1 MDAIHFKIRHA
12 DGRVEELTA
21 ESPTVLVGTG
31 SHCEIR
37 LPIGQARL
45 EHVLIQATP
54 AGLRAA
60 ARSFDP
66 PPTLDGVEFTQ
77 VPITAE
83 CDLVIGKTTIH
94 VTPST
99 VSPVEGLSPGGAA
112 TRNPRLYAY
121 VVFGLLACGL
131 MIAAR
136 GRGKSGLKEPATV
149 PKLWSVAAD
158 RCPQADPD
166 EAFATARARLDLALA
181 KRERAPFHPED
192 GVAAVPLY
200 EVAAACFRTAGSV
213 EDADDAAAAARD
225 LQHRLREDF
234 REHRVRLQRALV
246 QEEWPRAEHEA
257 AVVSTFLANAP
268 GEYADWLANLRR
280 KLRVTEGSK
289 SKS

>member
-1 MDAIHFKIRHA
+1 VDAVHFKIRHF

-21 ESPTVLVGTG
+21 ESPTVLIGTG

-37 LPIGQARL
+37 LPIGQARV

-77 VPITAE
+77 VPLTGQ

-94 VTPST
+94 VSPST
-99 VSPVEGLSPGGAA
+99 GSLVDGLASGGTAA
-112 TRNPRLYAY
+112 RNPRLYAY

-136 GRGKSGLKEPATV
+136 GKGRSPLREPATV
-149 PKLWSVAAD
+149 PSLWNAAAD

-166 EAFATARARLDLALA
+166 EAFATATARLDLALA

-200 EVAAACFRTAGSV
+200 EVAAACFRAAGSM
-213 EDADDAAAAARD
+213 EDAEDAAAASRD
-225 LQHRLREDF
+225 LQRRLREEF

-246 QEEWPRAEHEA
+246 QQEWPRAEREA
-257 AVVSTFLANAP
+257 AVVSTFLVNAP
-268 GEYADWLANLRR
+268 GEYSDWLANLRR
-280 KLRVTEGSK
+280 KLRITEGGK

>member
-1 MDAIHFKIRHA
+1 VDAVHFKIRHF
-12 DGRVEELTA
+12 DGRIEELTA
-21 ESPTVLVGTG
+21 ESPTVLIGTG

-37 LPIGQARL
+37 LPIGQARV

-77 VPITAE
+77 VPLRGE
-83 CDLVIGKTTIH
+83 CDLVIGKTSIH
-94 VTPST
+94 ISPST
-99 VSPVEGLSPGGAA
+99 APSIDGRVPGATG

-121 VVFGLLACGL
+121 VVFGLLACGF

-136 GRGKSGLKEPATV
+136 GRGRPSLVEPATV
-149 PKLWSVAAD
+149 PSLWSASAD

-166 EAFATARARLDLALA
+166 EAFATATARLDLALA

-200 EVAAACFRTAGSV
+200 EVAAACFRAAGST
-213 EDADDAAAAARD
+213 EDAEDAAAASRD
-225 LQHRLREDF
+225 LKQRLREEF
-234 REHRVRLQRALV
+234 REHRVRLQRALA
-246 QEEWPRAEHEA
+246 QKEWPRAEREA

-268 GEYADWLANLRR
+268 GDYADWLANLRR
-280 KLRVTEGSK
+280 KLRTEGGK

>member
-1 MDAIHFKIRHA
+1 
-12 DGRVEELTA
+12 
-21 ESPTVLVGTG
+21 VLVGTG

-77 VPITAE
+77 VPITAA
-83 CDLVIGKTTIH
+83 CDLAIGKTTIR
-94 VTPST
+94 VTPAMA
-99 VSPVEGLSPGGAA
+99 SPVEGLSAGGPA

-136 GRGKSGLKEPATV
+136 GRGKAGLKEPATV
-149 PKLWSVAAD
+149 PSLWSAAAD
-158 RCPQADPD
+158 HCPQADPD
-166 EAFATARARLDLALA
+166 EAVATAKARLDLALA

-200 EVAAACFRTAGSV
+200 EVAAACFRAAGNV
-213 EDADDAAAAARD
+213 DDADDAAAAARG
-225 LQHRLREDF
+225 LQRRLREEF
-234 REHRVRLQRALV
+234 REHRVRLQRALA
-246 QEEWPRAEHEA
+246 QKEWPRAEREA

-280 KLRVTEGSK
+280 KLRTTEGSK